1 MLIHR
6 FMVMCDYYAN
16 FYHPDCIGR
25 TVAECEELNTLKCPT
40 VKVMELMTQ
49 YTLKVKYNPQT
60 SLK

>member
-1 MLIHR
+1 
-6 FMVMCDYYAN
+6 MVMCDYCAN